1 MSSVFKRQFKT
12 FMVHFNRAVRD
23 RCGICKYRSFK
34 PYDPLPYAKNKF
46 VSRLYE
52 YYWEP
57 NHQWNGGHLSQ
68 LYFRLVYEPS
78 RNRFIV
84 LYYFNDEHLGT
95 QSWFNREVEFNYVK
109 WCVKQDYRELLQ
121 IVFPF
126 HKKSKLPDRME
137 TPFDSACDRFA
148 KELANSE
155 NASNDFK
162 SHIDLGGWRF
172 QQRKAIVPLVKMV
185 RARKGDKPTADEF
198 DARAEFLKTFD
209 TRLYLVAHPQS
220 KQIYVDMALK
230 VFKARERCTY
240 RANLMLDRW

>member
-12 FMVHFNRAVRD
+12 FMVHFNRAFRD
-23 RCGICKYRSFK
+23 RCGICKYRTFK
-34 PYDPLPYAKNKF
+34 PYDPLPYAKTKF
-46 VSRLYE
+46 VSRLYN

-78 RNRFIV
+78 RNGFII

-137 TPFDSACDRFA
+137 TPFDSACDKFA
-148 KELANSE
+148 KELANSDE
-155 NASNDFK
+155 ASNDNK
-162 SHIDLGGWRF
+162 SHITYSEWKLAH
-172 QQRKAIVPLVKMV
+172 RKAVLKIIKVVK
-185 RARKGDKPTADEF
+185 ARTGDKPTAAEY
-198 DARAEFLKTFD
+198 DARVEMLKSFNT
-209 TRLYLVAHPQS
+209 LHYLVTHPDS
-220 KQIYVDMALK
+220 KQICEEMAIK
-230 VFKARERCTY
+230 IRQAKDRCEY
-240 RANLMLDRW
+240 KANLMLDRW

>member
-78 RNRFIV
+78 RNGFIV

-95 QSWFNREVEFNYVK
+95 KSWFNREVEFNYVK

-137 TPFDSACDRFA
+137 TPFDSACDKFA
-148 KELANSE
+148 KELANSDE
-155 NASNDFK
+155 ASNDNK
-162 SHIDLGGWRF
+162 SHITYSEWKLAH
-172 QQRKAIVPLVKMV
+172 RKAVLKIIKVVK
-185 RARKGDKPTADEF
+185 ARTGDKPTAAEY
-198 DARAEFLKTFD
+198 DARVEMLKSFNT
-209 TRLYLVAHPQS
+209 LHYLVTHPDS
-220 KQIYVDMALK
+220 KQICEEMAIK
-230 VFKARERCTY
+230 IRQAKDRCEY
-240 RANLMLDRW
+240 KANLMLDRW